1 MRLSMTF
8 HLAKPR
14 SRPHIAPAMTAVLR
28 RPSRVRRAARK
39 AAAPVADAVL
49 TLWDIHWDTYLQL
62 DEQSQGTATR
72 LTFFQ
77 GRLDIMTLSTDHE
90 RIKNTLHDLIVTHLF
105 DEDIEFVSEGS
116 ATRRVSPSLG
126 KEPDDSFIFG
136 GKPKSS
142 PDLVIE
148 INLTSGG
155 VDKLEF
161 YASLQVPE
169 IWIYQPSGLSAHALD
184 GSAYKR
190 IRKSRHLP
198 KFNLSL
204 ASELANWP
212 LTSKAVKEYRKRTAK
227 KK

>member
-1 MRLSMTF
+1 
-8 HLAKPR
+8 
-14 SRPHIAPAMTAVLR
+14 
-28 RPSRVRRAARK
+28 
-39 AAAPVADAVL
+39 
-49 TLWDIHWDTYLQL
+49 
-62 DEQSQGTATR
+62 
-72 LTFFQ
+72 
-77 GRLDIMTLSTDHE
+77 MTLSTDHE
-90 RIKNTLHDLIVTHLF
+90 RIKNTLSHIIAAHCF

-116 ATRRVSPSLG
+116 ATRRLPPSQG

-136 GKPKSS
+136 GKPKSC

-169 IWIYQPSGLSAHALD
+169 IWIYQPAGLVAYALE
-184 GSAYKR
+184 GKSYKR

-198 KFNLSL
+198 KFHLSL